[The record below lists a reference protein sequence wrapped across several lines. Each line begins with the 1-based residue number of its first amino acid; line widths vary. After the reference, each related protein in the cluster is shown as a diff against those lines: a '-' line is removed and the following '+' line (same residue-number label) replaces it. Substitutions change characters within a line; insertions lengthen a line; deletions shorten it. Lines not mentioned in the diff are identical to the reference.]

1 MAWLTNKET
10 GGHFNT
16 DWIDEK
22 EKQITNNQRQADKLN
37 GKTTDYSKF
46 KDVDEM
52 TEELYKRTGI
62 SMKGNI
68 KALSKS
74 TVAQTCATLEDLQN
88 KYNVNPVIGENTENK
103 MRLHVVAPYEF
114 EKSFE
119 ENDNAFAQAD
129 CGKIELNS
137 KYYSLEQEEL
147 DEIYAESTKGYTP
160 FHPTGTTSK
169 DIIVH
174 EVGHCMLNNYVWEHC
189 KHDVDKFVEC
199 ETWLTTGK
207 YHNPENP
214 NKTVYDLNDKFDR
227 ILEKMKNNQE
237 FKKEWGDGRSLGL
250 LGIVNPQYS
259 IPKFSISEY
268 AGKNRHELVAEAF
281 ADFYSNGSKAKT
293 FSKIVVK
300 EIFALE

>member
-22 EKQITNNQRQADKLN
+22 EKQISNNQRQADKLN

-62 SMKGNI
+62 RMGGDLEK
-68 KALSKS
+68 LSKS
-74 TVAQTCATLEDLQN
+74 TAAQVCTTLEDLQN
-88 KYNVNPVIGENTENK
+88 KYNVNPVIGENPEHK
-103 MRLHVVAPYEF
+103 LGLKVVVPYEF
-114 EKSFE
+114 EKSF
-119 ENDNAFAQAD
+119 DTDAYAQAD
-129 CGKIELNS
+129 CGKVELNS
-137 KYYSLEQEEL
+137 KYYSLEQEEIN
-147 DEIYAESTKGYTP
+147 EIYEAEHKG
-160 FHPTGTTSK
+160 FHPEGTTGK
-169 DIIVH
+169 DIIAH
-174 EVGHCMLNNYVWEHC
+174 EVAHCMLNNYVWEHC
-189 KHDVDKFVEC
+189 KHDIDKFFEC
-199 ETWLTTGK
+199 QTWLITGK
-207 YHNPENP
+207 YHNPDNP
-214 NKTVYDLNDKFDR
+214 NKTVYDLNDKFNR
-227 ILEKMKNNQE
+227 ILEKMKNNPE
-237 FKKEWGDGRSLGL
+237 FKEEWGGGPSLGL

-281 ADFYSNGSKAKT
+281 ADFYGNGSKAKT
-293 FSKIVVK
+293 FSKIVIK